1 MNKNFLNALPL
12 AATLII
18 PAAAQSTQNT
28 NNSDQ
33 QQNATIQTGIS
44 NQQTTDNPKTK
55 DEKAADNQNMEA
67 RQPLQPQTR
76 EGFWGHLNPFA
87 RKKYVQRQVSPIR
100 DRVNELDE
108 LTANNT
114 KMLKDVDARA
124 TKGIE
129 MASNRASEADQKA
142 QLAGQHAQEANT
154 TAQQASTRLQTVEG
168 VVNNIDDYKAAG
180 STEVSFRAGQTTLS
194 KSAKQE
200 LDNMVQNLANQ
211 RGYVIQVQGFS
222 PGRGQAAIASSQTMA
237 QAVARYLVIEHQI
250 PVYRI
255 FVVGMGNA
263 PLQTTEGQAKKVRGG
278 RVEVAVLKNGIDQ
291 LQSASASAPAQGGMA
306 GAAAN
311 GSASQ
316 SNSSAPASTS
326 TNAAPWQKPSA
337 QQQTAQPQTSQPQQD
352 QQPK

>member
-1 MNKNFLNALPL
+1 MNKNFLIALPL
-12 AATLII
+12 AATLIL
-18 PAAAQSTQNT
+18 PAAAQSTQN
-28 NNSDQ
+28 NSTDQ
-33 QQNATIQTGIS
+33 QNQNATIQTGIS
-44 NQQTTDNPKTK
+44 NQPTNDNPKSK
-55 DEKAADNQNMEA
+55 ADKAADNQNLEA

-114 KMLKDVDARA
+114 KMLKDVDERA
-124 TKGIE
+124 TRGIQ
-129 MASNRASEADQKA
+129 MASNRAGEADQKA
-142 QLAGQHAQEANT
+142 LLAGQHAQEANQ
-154 TAQQASTRLQTVEG
+154 TAQQASARLQTVEG
-168 VVNNIDDYKAAG
+168 VVNNIDDYKSAG
-180 STEVSFRAGQTTLS
+180 SAEVKFRAGQTTLS
-194 KSAKQE
+194 KTAKQE
-200 LDNMVQNLANQ
+200 IDQMVQNLANQ

-222 PGRGQAAIASSQTMA
+222 PGRGQEAITSSQTMA

-263 PLQTTEGQAKKVRGG
+263 PLQTTDGAAKKVRGG

-291 LQSASASAPAQGGMA
+291 LQPGNGGTTAQGGMT

-311 GSASQ
+311 GSASDS
-316 SNSSAPASTS
+316 SNAAPTSTS
-326 TNAAPWQKPSA
+326 NNAAPWQKSSS
-337 QQQTAQPQTSQPQQD
+337 QQQSTQQQQAPQQD
-352 QQPK
+352 KQPK